1 MEHDQC
7 SEKMGQIIQTSNT
20 WSEGFRLFGGFND
33 SLFDWW
39 LMWQKVINKK
49 LPKSKGYTIY
59 NKYSIYIIR
68 HMNTWPSQILIGLSK
83 TCSAIGIQTWILLSM
98 RRWKKKWK
106 NNHNNSNQSPKA
118 LHEWL
123 MNLPLS
129 SKTTCIVA
137 WFLPNPCN
145 DHHHIWHEAH
155 RRLVHVPQQEL
166 LPRQQLVIHLSHA
179 LLEVGLAEILWPT
192 GPKTPFEWC
201 LCRFSWL

>member
-1 MEHDQC
+1 
-7 SEKMGQIIQTSNT
+7 
-20 WSEGFRLFGGFND
+20 
-33 SLFDWW
+33 
-39 LMWQKVINKK
+39 
-49 LPKSKGYTIY
+49 
-59 NKYSIYIIR
+59 
-68 HMNTWPSQILIGLSK
+68 MNTWPSQILIGLSK

-192 GPKTPFEWC
+192 GPKTPFESVYVDSPGFKC
-201 LCRFSWL
+201 LLHVQVTLVKQDFRRNGSTTSKLGEYPNIVVTTRIITKKQVS